1 MRYHFLSTGCTQ
13 LFGIIPGHWKKTPAA
28 SWLRHTF
35 GAAGYLQYGC
45 NGAQLVVLE
54 SLCAILGGQEK
65 RKVPTG
71 TWTIWTISNYHAIIY
86 YYIRIV
92 FLLLGLL
99 VIIIIIISYYPYYHT
114 IGIET
119 VTAILLDTAG
129 ARRHHLG
136 RRAQGR
142 FFVTGLSFPNL
153 GRSSLMIHIWHNLL
167 GLETGFHMG
176 LHGFIWL
183 HIYIFIIF
191 IWFWWLWCCV
201 REGPLESFG
210 TTPPTHSA
218 GRRSSS
224 LLLTKM
230 MTLHPQATWRKHLE
244 EMGWLWFTDHS
255 NVRDHRRPKLFF
267 TFGQGPRNFNTIPLD
282 GSARSGEA
290 GWNHLVTRHSWLIR
304 IGSWL
309 IYRWF
314 LAS

>member
-1 MRYHFLSTGCTQ
+1 MRYHFLSTGTQ
-13 LFGIIPGHWKKTPAA
+13 LFGLIPGHWKKLLPPHGSGTPLERLATSSMAA
-28 SWLRHTF
+28 TVRSC
-35 GAAGYLQYGC
+35 A
-45 NGAQLVVLE
+45 VLE

-119 VTAILLDTAG
+119 VTAIFLDTAG

-136 RRAQGR
+136 PRAQGR

-176 LHGFIWL
+176 LHGFISL
-183 HIYIFIIF
+183 HLYIFIIF
-191 IWFWWLWCCV
+191 IL
-201 REGPLESFG
+201 
-210 TTPPTHSA
+210 
-218 GRRSSS
+218 
-224 LLLTKM
+224 
-230 MTLHPQATWRKHLE
+230 
-244 EMGWLWFTDHS
+244 
-255 NVRDHRRPKLFF
+255 
-267 TFGQGPRNFNTIPLD
+267 
-282 GSARSGEA
+282 
-290 GWNHLVTRHSWLIR
+290 NHML
-304 IGSWL
+304 
-309 IYRWF
+309 
-314 LAS
+314 